1 MNDAVPALQVVGD
14 RWEVSGAMTMDSVA
28 QLLNASKALAAP
40 QAGVVDLGH
49 VQRLDSAGVSLLL
62 AWKRRAVAEGKTLR
76 FTRVPP
82 SMTSLAQLYGVEEML
97 TA

>member
-1 MNDAVPALQVVGD
+1 MSDAVPTLQVVGD
-14 RWEVSGAMTMDSVA
+14 RWEVSGAMTMDSAA
-28 QLLNASKALAAP
+28 QLLNASKALATP

-62 AWKRRAVAEGKTLR
+62 AWKRRAAAEGKTLR
-76 FTRVPP
+76 FTHVPP

-97 TA
+97 TS